1 MSADLESRLRAAN
14 PASVRRGDPVSE
26 RGLEMLAEITGAA
39 PERPAEAEPA
49 VAPVVEIKPRRRRTF
64 APLLGAAAAAVVMVA
79 VVVNLNGVGGAGD
92 SALDAGGGAPE
103 SSQYSMASAWVE
115 PLAIDAAVDESASDL
130 LASAAR
136 QAATGTGLGSGDEVL
151 SISTWD
157 RASDS
162 YGGEVYMR
170 EGEDEAYAQD
180 GDAEDSGGDGAEE
193 LDGQDAEGSA
203 ESDDDLKLDGDFAAE
218 ESIFVEVPA
227 EASDLPTDVDAV
239 GPYLSGFLGLESTDL
254 PGYLV
259 ATRALLLQYTLTS
272 EQESTLLEF
281 YAGQDGLEVL
291 GRALDRAGREAYV
304 LSVVDGSDLE
314 YLMLISPETGA
325 ILSMETVYIGVAT
338 EMLESPSVLE
348 YTLWER

>member
-39 PERPAEAEPA
+39 PERRAEAEPA

-180 GDAEDSGGDGAEE
+180 GDAE
-193 LDGQDAEGSA
+193 GSA

-227 EASDLPTDVDAV
+227 EASALPTDVDAV

-254 PGYLV
+254 PDYFV

>member
-39 PERPAEAEPA
+39 PERRAEAEPA
-49 VAPVVEIKPRRRRTF
+49 VARVVEIKPRRRRTF

-180 GDAEDSGGDGAEE
+180 GDAE
-193 LDGQDAEGSA
+193 GSA
-203 ESDDDLKLDGDFAAE
+203 ESDDDLKLDGDSAAE

-254 PGYLV
+254 PGYFV

-314 YLMLISPETGA
+314 YLMLISPETGG